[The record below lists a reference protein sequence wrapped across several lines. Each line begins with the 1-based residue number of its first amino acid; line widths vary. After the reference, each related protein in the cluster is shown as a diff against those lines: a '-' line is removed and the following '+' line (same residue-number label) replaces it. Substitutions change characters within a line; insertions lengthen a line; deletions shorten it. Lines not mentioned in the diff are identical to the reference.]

1 MASVIFWAVLGG
13 LIGAFAKLV
22 LWDREAETW
31 MFSMLVSLAGG
42 IAGGFGGSLLG
53 GRETGGVPA
62 GFGLASM
69 ILAVAGA
76 AAALVVYH
84 SCMGQK
90 RALPSRSAPRST
102 AA

>member
-1 MASVIFWAVLGG
+1 MASVIFWAVLGA
-13 LIGAFAKLV
+13 LVGAFAKLV
-22 LWDREAETW
+22 LWEKDAETW
-31 MFSMLVSLAGG
+31 MFSMLLSLAGG
-42 IAGGFGGSLLG
+42 IAGGFVGSLLG

-76 AAALVVYH
+76 AVALVVYH
-84 SCMGQK
+84 SCVGQK
-90 RALPSRSAPRST
+90 RALQSRSTPRST

>member
-13 LIGAFAKLV
+13 LVGAFAKLV
-22 LWDREAETW
+22 LWDKEAETW

-42 IAGGFGGSLLG
+42 IAGGFAGSTLG
-53 GRETGGVPA
+53 GLEAAGVPA

-76 AAALVVYH
+76 GVALLVYH
-84 SCMGQK
+84 AFVGRKHSLQ
-90 RALPSRSAPRST
+90 SRSTARST